1 MFVINCILLSAFV
14 SNVLIK
20 VPAIRDVLLRVDD
33 DVCEGRNQISS
44 KYFRI
49 LRVLTLN
56 CVVRLSYNLCLGS

>member
-14 SNVLIK
+14 SDVLIK
-20 VPAIRDVLLRVDD
+20 VTAIRDVLLRVDD
-33 DVCEGRNQISS
+33 DVCEGTR

-49 LRVLTLN
+49 LWVLALN